1 MTIQIGQL
9 RDRVTF
15 STPSVATDTTGQQIE
30 SFGSPFTVWAMIE
43 FLPAGEINAYDGTE
57 AKKRVKIITRF
68 GATELTERMKVALIG
83 SKWKNATY
91 NVLSVRFTDSY
102 CTHYEVIA
110 ELLQ

>member
-15 STPSVATDTTGQQIE
+15 STPTVATDSTGQQIE
-30 SFGSPFTVWAMIE
+30 SFGAPFTVWAMIE

-57 AKKRVKIITRF
+57 AKRRVKIITRF
-68 GATELTERMKVALIG
+68 MGDEVTERMKVALIG

-91 NVLSVRFTDSY
+91 NVLSVRCTDSY
-102 CTHYEVIA
+102 CNHYEIIA
-110 ELLQ
+110 EFLQ